1 VTEEGLSPIPRE
13 ARPFQGQPAG
23 LVSRCLANVVD
34 ALVVGVVLVV
44 GYVTVNGVM
53 FVLDP
58 QNFAFTDPSLAWTA
72 LWALW
77 TTVVYFAGAWMST
90 GRTYGA
96 HVMGLR
102 VVGRRGRRVR
112 PAIAL
117 ARALLCVFFPIG
129 LLWCAVS
136 PNRRSLQDIGLRT
149 SVVYDWRP
157 RADKRSKVA
166 GSPAPGEPGAPLP
179 S

>member
-23 LVSRCLANVVD
+23 LVSRCLANIVD
-34 ALVVGVVLVV
+34 ALVVGAALVG
-44 GYVTVNGVM
+44 GYVTVNGVL

-58 QNFAFTDPSLAWTA
+58 QNFAFTDPSLAWIA
-72 LWALW
+72 VWALW

-102 VVGRRGRRVR
+102 VVGRRGGRIHPVV
-112 PAIAL
+112 AL
-117 ARALLCVFFPIG
+117 ARALFCVFFPIG
-129 LLWCAVS
+129 LLWCVVS
-136 PNRRSLQDIGLRT
+136 PNWRSLQDVGLRT

-157 RADKRSKVA
+157 RADKRNGVP
-166 GSPAPGEPGAPLP
+166 GSPDPGEANPAFPA
-179 S
+179 